1 LERHYSKIF
10 DLRLKYFNNHHGRKG
25 FFTKKNKIGLTA
37 FFAEKA
43 EISNNGGVM
52 PDLLF
57 DNTKILYKY
66 KAPTYK
72 VTYAVY
78 HNPTPAEKGGELD
91 TIKSVTTKG
100 YKKDISSNSACFASL
115 PGMLSARKGTETAP
129 NRVIYYADS
138 CYHPSADS
146 HLSQL
151 AIRQY
156 VKLCAEHRLLPRYAA
171 KHLYRAHYLILR
183 TDNLSLSKIYLYL
196 TMARYISEEPFT
208 VKTTLYFHN
217 KGVNFYLALLMA
229 VASCGNNSGH
239 SVFPISKSYGGY
251 GANDFDINKQTFK
264 VDHARQ
270 LRAFVEKQIAD
281 GAKIKNTTD
290 RQYFRLHSDLEL
302 AAKDTGKRVHAKN
315 MADED
320 VVKFVYS

>member
-1 LERHYSKIF
+1 
-10 DLRLKYFNNHHGRKG
+10 
-25 FFTKKNKIGLTA
+25 
-37 FFAEKA
+37 
-43 EISNNGGVM
+43 M
-52 PDLLF
+52 PDLVF
-57 DNTKILYKY
+57 ENSKVLYKY
-66 KAPTYK
+66 KAPVYK

-78 HNPTPAEKGGELD
+78 HNPTPAENGGELD
-91 TIKSVTTKG
+91 TLKSITNKK
-100 YKKDISSNSACFASL
+100 YKKDTSSNTACFASL

-138 CYHPSADS
+138 TYHPAAES

-156 VKLCAEHRLLPRYAA
+156 TKLCVEHKLMPRYAA
-171 KHLYRAHYLILR
+171 KHFCRSHNLILR
-183 TDNLSLSKIYLYL
+183 TENLSLSKIYLYL
-196 TMARYISEEPFT
+196 TIARYVSEEPFT
-208 VKTTLYFHN
+208 IKTALYFN
-217 KGVNFYLALLMA
+217 TKGVNFYLALLMA

-239 SVFPISKSYGGY
+239 SVFPISKGY
-251 GANDFDINKQTFK
+251 GEYGAKDYDINRQTFK

-270 LRAFVEKQIAD
+270 LRAFVEKQIPD
-281 GAKIKNTTD
+281 GAKIKNAEG
-290 RQYFRLHSDLEL
+290 RQYFRLHSDLEQ